1 MNTQRTHRNALAA
14 ICLVLL
20 SACASDSEN
29 LREERDDMSDVRC
42 ANGQPLTCIEKM
54 GKKISCT
61 CEGRDG
67 LERLTKGGLRNW

>member
-1 MNTQRTHRNALAA
+1 MNTRRTHRNTLLASG
-14 ICLVLL
+14 LVLL

-29 LREERDDMSDVRC
+29 LQEGGDDMADVRC
-42 ANGQPLTCIEKM
+42 ANGQPLTCIEKI

-61 CEGRDG
+61 CDSRND